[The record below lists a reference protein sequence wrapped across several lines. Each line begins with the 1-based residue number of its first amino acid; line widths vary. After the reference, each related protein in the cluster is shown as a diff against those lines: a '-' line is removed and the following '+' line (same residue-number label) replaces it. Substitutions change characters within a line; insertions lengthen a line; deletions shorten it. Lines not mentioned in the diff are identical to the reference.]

1 MPALPASVRL
11 ALWTTHA
18 WAQGLP
24 LEAAVSEAM
33 PDVDHVAGDLG
44 RLTLWRDLGE
54 QALLVALPAPGDLG
68 GMPAT
73 TQDAQGAAAAA
84 GECVFVAGLGG
95 LLVPTISSYGSAQG
109 GSLDVG
115 TRVDWAA
122 YEADPVPGHRLEA
135 LDVSQLE
142 RHLRHELLE
151 ATESLEAAGGQP
163 FARDAARELAESAL
177 GGRWGLPGSLPSRP
191 ARVIALAATV
201 GSIVDVALEV
211 PDGALS
217 AAQSAARHAQLRRL
231 QRAADN
237 ALADG
242 ANAAVAVLAG
252 WRPA

>member
-1 MPALPASVRL
+1 
-11 ALWTTHA
+11 
-18 WAQGLP
+18 
-24 LEAAVSEAM
+24 
-33 PDVDHVAGDLG
+33 
-44 RLTLWRDLGE
+44 
-54 QALLVALPAPGDLG
+54 
-68 GMPAT
+68 
-73 TQDAQGAAAAA
+73 
-84 GECVFVAGLGG
+84 
-95 LLVPTISSYGSAQG
+95 
-109 GSLDVG
+109 
-115 TRVDWAA
+115 VDWAA
-122 YEADPVPGHRLEA
+122 YEADPVPRHRLEA

-177 GGRWGLPGSLPSRP
+177 GGRWGLPGSLPGRP

-217 AAQSAARHAQLRRL
+217 AAQSAARHTHLRRL